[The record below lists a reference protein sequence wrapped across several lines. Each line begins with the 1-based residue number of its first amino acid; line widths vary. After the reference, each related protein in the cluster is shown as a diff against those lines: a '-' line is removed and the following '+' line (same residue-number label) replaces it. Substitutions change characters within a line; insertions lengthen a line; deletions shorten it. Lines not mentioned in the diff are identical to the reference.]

1 MAAETDGKVL
11 NRIVD
16 DKDMDGL
23 MKFVEKVG
31 IDAKVMIGAWTRP
44 IIAQCAKHS
53 FDAGVVRLIE
63 DGADVCAR
71 GKCDFTA
78 LHVAES
84 AAVVEALL
92 TAGAEIDAK
101 LTSGSTPLSSASY
114 HGRNAV
120 ADALIEHGADVN
132 AAQNSG
138 WTPLMIASYRGHK
151 HIALSLLA
159 AGADTS
165 VVNAD
170 GKTAEQCAA
179 DNGHTDIVA
188 MIRGGREAARVVL
201 AADKQAA
208 TLAAAAAARDAAK
221 TALPPAE
228 AVNEAAAA
236 D

>member
-1 MAAETDGKVL
+1 
-11 NRIVD
+11 
-16 DKDMDGL
+16 MDGL

-92 TAGAEIDAK
+92 AAGAEMEAK
-101 LTSGSTPLSSASY
+101 TTVGRTPLHSAS
-114 HGRNAV
+114 HNGRNAV

-132 AAQNSG
+132 AAKDSG
-138 WTPLMIASYRGHK
+138 WTPLMIASSGGHK
-151 HIALSLLA
+151 HIAASLLT

-165 VVNAD
+165 LVSKD

-188 MIRGGREAARVVL
+188 MIRGGPEAARAAL
-201 AADKQAA
+201 AADK
-208 TLAAAAAARDAAK
+208 
-221 TALPPAE
+221 
-228 AVNEAAAA
+228 EAAAGVKGKDMDGLLA
-236 D
+236 LVEKVKRLLPL